1 MNMNIQNIMA
11 QAKKMQSDLQ
21 KMTKEIEQTIFEGNN
36 GLVHIKMNGK
46 RQITEVVL
54 DDVEEKEMLEDMILL
69 AVNDAVSK
77 IEKVR
82 DEKLGKYTNGMGG
95 LL

>member
-1 MNMNIQNIMA
+1 MNLQNIMA
-11 QAKKMQSDLQ
+11 QAKKIQSDVQ
-21 KMTKEIEQTIFEGNN
+21 KINKDIENTSFEGNN
-36 GLVHIKMNGK
+36 GLVHITMKGN
-46 RQITEVVL
+46 RQVIKVVL
-54 DDVEEKEMLEDMILL
+54 DSVEDKELLEDMILL

-77 IEKVR
+77 IEKIR

>member
-21 KMTKEIEQTIFEGNN
+21 KINKEIEDTIFEGSN
-36 GLVHIKMNGK
+36 GLVHVEMNGK
-46 RQITEVVL
+46 RQITKVVL
-54 DDVEEKEMLEDMILL
+54 DDVEDKEMLEDMILL
-69 AVNDAVSK
+69 AVNDAVAK

-82 DEKLGKYTNGMGG
+82 DQKLGKYTNGMGG

>member
-1 MNMNIQNIMA
+1 MNMNIQNIMN
-11 QAKKMQSDLQ
+11 QARKMQNELQ
-21 KMTKEIEQTIFEGNN
+21 RINKEIEETTFEGNN
-36 GLVHIKMNGK
+36 GLVHIEMNGK
-46 RQITEVVL
+46 RIVTKVTI
-54 DDVEEKEMLEDMILL
+54 DDIDDKEMIEDMILL
-69 AVNDAVSK
+69 AVNDAVNK

>member
-11 QAKKMQSDLQ
+11 QAKKMQSELQ
-21 KMTKEIEQTIFEGNN
+21 HINKEIEETIFEGNN
-36 GLVHIKMNGK
+36 GLVHVEMNGK
-46 RQITEVVL
+46 RQIQKVTIDEI
-54 DDVEEKEMLEDMILL
+54 DDKEMIEDMVLL
-69 AVNDAVSK
+69 AVNDAVAK

-95 LL
+95 LI

>member
-1 MNMNIQNIMA
+1 MNIQSIMA

-21 KMTKEIEQTIFEGNN
+21 KINKEIEESTFEGNN
-36 GLVHIKMNGK
+36 GLVHIEMNGK
-46 RQITEVVL
+46 REVTKVTL
-54 DDVEEKEMLEDMILL
+54 DEVDDKEILEDMILL
-69 AVNDAVSK
+69 AVNDAVK
-77 IEKVR
+77 KVEKVR

>member
-1 MNMNIQNIMA
+1 MNIQKIMA
-11 QAKKMQSDLQ
+11 EAQKMQANLQ
-21 KMTKEIEQTIFEGNN
+21 KLNKEIEESIFEGSN
-36 GLVHIKMNGK
+36 GLVHVEMNGK
-46 RQITEVVL
+46 REITKVTIDEI
-54 DDVEEKEMLEDMILL
+54 EEKEVLEDMIQL
-69 AVNDAVSK
+69 AVNDAVKK

>member
-1 MNMNIQNIMA
+1 MNIQQIMA

-21 KMTKEIEQTIFEGNN
+21 KINKEIENTIFEGNN

-46 RQITEVVL
+46 RQVQEVIL
-54 DDVEEKEMLEDMILL
+54 DEVEDKEMLQDMIQL
-69 AVNDAVSK
+69 AVNDAVAK

-82 DEKLGKYTNGMGG
+82 DEKLGKFTNGMGG

>member
-21 KMTKEIEQTIFEGNN
+21 KINKEIEETIFEGNN
-36 GLVHIKMNGK
+36 GLVHVQMNGK
-46 RQITEVVL
+46 RQIVKVVL
-54 DDVEEKEMLEDMILL
+54 DEVEDKEMLEDMILL

-95 LL
+95 LI

>member
-1 MNMNIQNIMA
+1 MNLQKIMA
-11 QAKKMQSDLQ
+11 EAKKMQSDLQ
-21 KMTKEIEQTIFEGNN
+21 KINNEIEDTIFEGNN
-36 GLVHIKMNGK
+36 GLVHVEMNGK
-46 RQITEVVL
+46 REVVKVKI
-54 DDVEEKEMLEDMILL
+54 DEVEEKEMLEDMIML
-69 AVNDAVSK
+69 AVNDAVKK